1 MPTGP
6 ARRSLVDHL
15 RAASAR
21 VPPQARD
28 TTRNFTCT
36 PQAARPRA
44 PSTRDQQ
51 HFVPSLLPPS
61 SPPLHAPA
69 EAGSCCSKTRAEMM
83 SEGLSAGRARGPL
96 PSGGGGGGGGAE
108 VEDRQEKIFIKKE
121 GKEDDTAL
129 AIPRNHKRIEC
140 ANNLAT

>member
-1 MPTGP
+1 
-6 ARRSLVDHL
+6 
-15 RAASAR
+15 
-21 VPPQARD
+21 
-28 TTRNFTCT
+28 
-36 PQAARPRA
+36 
-44 PSTRDQQ
+44 
-51 HFVPSLLPPS
+51 
-61 SPPLHAPA
+61 
-69 EAGSCCSKTRAEMM
+69 MM

-96 PSGGGGGGGGAE
+96 PSGGGGGGGGVE